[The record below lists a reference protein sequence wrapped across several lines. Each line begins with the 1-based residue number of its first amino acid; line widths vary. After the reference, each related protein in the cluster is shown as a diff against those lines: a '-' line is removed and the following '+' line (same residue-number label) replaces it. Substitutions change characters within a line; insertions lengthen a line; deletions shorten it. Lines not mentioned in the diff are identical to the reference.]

1 MTEITSS
8 HQYFTLDK
16 QEEQK
21 FILSQNLQA
30 LINEKNEAIAGY
42 TRAVL
47 TIPAALV
54 QLKWQNRREIY
65 PFLVK
70 EEVYGAVLEEI
81 MKRYPQL
88 RAQILTAIEEN
99 YQQIKAQEAE
109 TLMLSRRL
117 AEGNCQTSS
126 VTSLPEPPVAS
137 PDK

>member
-1 MTEITSS
+1 MTDITSS

-54 QLKWQNRREIY
+54 QLKWHNRREIY
-65 PFLVK
+65 PLLVK
-70 EEVYGAVLEEI
+70 EEVYGAVLEEL
-81 MKRYPQL
+81 MKRHPEL
-88 RAQILTAIEEN
+88 RAQIMTAIEEN
-99 YQQIKAQEAE
+99 YQLIKRQEAE
-109 TLMLSRRL
+109 TLMLSRKL
-117 AEGNCQTSS
+117 AEGQCQTSS
-126 VTSLPEPPVAS
+126 VTPLPEPPATS
-137 PDK
+137 TDQ

>member
-65 PFLVK
+65 PFLGFV
-70 EEVYGAVLEEI
+70 E
-81 MKRYPQL
+81 
-88 RAQILTAIEEN
+88 
-99 YQQIKAQEAE
+99 
-109 TLMLSRRL
+109 
-117 AEGNCQTSS
+117 
-126 VTSLPEPPVAS
+126 
-137 PDK
+137 

>member
-109 TLMLSRRL
+109 TLMLSRL

-126 VTSLPEPPVAS
+126 VTPLPEPPVAS

>member
-47 TIPAALV
+47 TIPAA
-54 QLKWQNRREIY
+54 WFN
-65 PFLVK
+65 
-70 EEVYGAVLEEI
+70 
-81 MKRYPQL
+81 
-88 RAQILTAIEEN
+88 
-99 YQQIKAQEAE
+99 
-109 TLMLSRRL
+109 
-117 AEGNCQTSS
+117 
-126 VTSLPEPPVAS
+126 
-137 PDK
+137 

>member
-117 AEGNCQTSS
+117 ADGNCQTSS
-126 VTSLPEPPVAS
+126 VTPLPEPPVAS
-137 PDK
+137 PGK

>member
-16 QEEQK
+16 QKEQK

-70 EEVYGAVLEEI
+70 EEVYGTVLEEI

-126 VTSLPEPPVAS
+126 VTPLPEPPVAS